1 LTNHQSIA
9 APLHKP
15 WQYGRSRIRRCS
27 KGNTSKKPAG
37 FVGRQAESDF
47 IEHHWLVVKARAACY
62 RAVMTNNPVPPEFL
76 KPPFSTEALRDLTDR
91 ISQLADEK
99 ALERWRRERERAK
112 DTPDDISR

>member
-1 LTNHQSIA
+1 
-9 APLHKP
+9 
-15 WQYGRSRIRRCS
+15 
-27 KGNTSKKPAG
+27 
-37 FVGRQAESDF
+37 
-47 IEHHWLVVKARAACY
+47 
-62 RAVMTNNPVPPEFL
+62 MTNNPVPPEFL